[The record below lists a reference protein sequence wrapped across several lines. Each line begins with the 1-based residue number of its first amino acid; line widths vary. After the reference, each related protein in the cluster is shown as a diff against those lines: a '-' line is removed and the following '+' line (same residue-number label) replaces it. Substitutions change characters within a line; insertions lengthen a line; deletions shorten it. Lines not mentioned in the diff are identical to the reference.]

1 MQTERDVLA
10 TPLAVCAEVQLECE
24 RTRNASGST
33 QYSGVAH
40 TDTED
45 EVNEFSPSNA
55 SPIVTEASPLQLAP
69 SEAEEDWR
77 AHVSEVMRGTAPE
90 HAYCTFRLFAR
101 LFADAS
107 VRLAVLTSDSCALLQ
122 TPEIIQQVSN
132 KLGTLPLPISP
143 TPFRPIHTIH

>member
-1 MQTERDVLA
+1 M
-10 TPLAVCAEVQLECE
+10 
-24 RTRNASGST
+24 ST
-33 QYSGVAH
+33 L
-40 TDTED
+40 
-45 EVNEFSPSNA
+45 N
-55 SPIVTEASPLQLAP
+55 VTEARSKLYALIDEAAETHEPITITGKRGNAVLL
-69 SEAEEDWR
+69 AEEDWR

-132 KLGTLPLPISP
+132 KLGTTPPPSLSL
-143 TPFRPIHTIH
+143 THPFRSIHTIH